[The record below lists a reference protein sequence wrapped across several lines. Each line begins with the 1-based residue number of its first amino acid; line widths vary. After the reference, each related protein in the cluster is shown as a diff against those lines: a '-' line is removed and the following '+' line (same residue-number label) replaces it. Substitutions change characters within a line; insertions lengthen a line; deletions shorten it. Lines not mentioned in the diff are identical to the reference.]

1 MSFIRKIKKKSGVY
15 LAEVESYREGGKV
28 RQRVIKYIGKEV
40 DSKAPAAPAPDG
52 IEILG
57 VKRYLDYKILHDVA
71 SRLGLPVLLG
81 QDAGRILLLVYTQ
94 LIARKALY
102 KLPEYVEHTALDEIL
117 NLGKLVDKQLYQ
129 ALDELNDLDFQFIEE
144 SVLEALL
151 GGKNGRKAMV
161 IDVTDTYFN
170 GSRADWK
177 RRKGKDGKFEKLIQV
192 ALAVTQDEGFPIL
205 HKTYEGNIGNV
216 KIFEDMLA
224 ESRLKHFE
232 IVVVDRGMCSQ
243 ETLDELIALGQKVVA
258 GLKLNETIKRE
269 HLAGIDREAIF
280 QPEHRVKLKET
291 EVYAMEFDYHG
302 GKLVAVYNPAL
313 EAEKRRH
320 AMEKKD
326 YKPQNA
332 RYMGYSAIYHS
343 TGLGAKEVVK
353 TYFERDVVEK
363 AYRHL
368 KTSINLQ
375 PVRKYRLDRVGAHV
389 KICYMAYAIL
399 TYIQSKVKP
408 ARMSATTAI
417 ELLQSAYKVEIR
429 HQEQNLQ
436 WQKVVTLKNDQKKIL
451 KLLGCS
457 V

>member
-1 MSFIRKIKKKSGVY
+1 MSFIRKIKTKSGVY
-15 LAEVESYREGGKV
+15 LSEVENYREGGKV
-28 RQRVIKYIGKEV
+28 RQRHIRYIGKEV
-40 DSKAPAAPAPDG
+40 ESKASAAPTLDG
-52 IEILG
+52 IEVLG
-57 VKRYLDYKILHDVA
+57 VKSYLDYKILHDVA
-71 SRLGLPVLLG
+71 MRLGLPVLLG
-81 QDAGRILLLVYTQ
+81 HDSARILLLVYTQ

-117 NLGKLVDKQLYQ
+117 GLDKLVDKQLYQ
-129 ALDELNDLDFQFIEE
+129 ALDELNALDFQFIEE
-144 SVLEALL
+144 SMLEALL
-151 GGKNGRKAMV
+151 GGRQERKAMV

-192 ALAVTQDEGFPIL
+192 ALAVTQDEGGPIL

-224 ESRLKHFE
+224 ESRLNHFD

-243 ETLDELIALGQKVVA
+243 ETLDELIALEQKVIA
-258 GLKLNETIKRE
+258 GLKLHDTIKNE
-269 HLAGIDREAIF
+269 CIAGIDRETIF

-302 GKLVAVYNPAL
+302 GKLIAVYNPAL

-320 AMEKKD
+320 AMEKNN
-326 YKPQNA
+326 YKPENA

-343 TGLGAKEVVK
+343 TGLSAKEVVK
-353 TYFERDVVEK
+353 TYFERDIAEK
-363 AYRHL
+363 ACRQL

-375 PVRKYRLDRVGAHV
+375 PVCKYRLDRVGAHV

-399 TYIQSKVKP
+399 SYIQNKVKP
-408 ARMSATTAI
+408 AKMSATTAI
-417 ELLQSAYKVEIR
+417 EILQSAYKVEIR
-429 HQEQNLQ
+429 HEEQNLR

-451 KLLGCS
+451 KLLDCG